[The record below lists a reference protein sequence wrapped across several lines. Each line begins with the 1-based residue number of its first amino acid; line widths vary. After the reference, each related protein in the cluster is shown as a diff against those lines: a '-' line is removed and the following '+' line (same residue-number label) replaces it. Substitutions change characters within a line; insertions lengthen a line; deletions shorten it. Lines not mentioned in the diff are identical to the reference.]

1 MKKNSLAKLGIGRD
15 KSTFIIAEAGINHNG
30 DMNIAYCLIDE
41 AKKAGAS
48 AIKFQTY
55 ITDKRVKKDN
65 PVYGILKQCELT
77 VVQQKRLKAYADKKG
92 VIFFSTPFD
101 EESVEGLQSL
111 GVSLLK
117 VASFDVVNHKLLKK
131 IAAAGLPIIMS
142 RGMATKKE
150 LDAAVSILKKARAD
164 FALLHCV
171 SAYPT
176 PKEEVNLGAI
186 QTLLNMYDAPI
197 GYSDHTLDIETP
209 VYAVVHGARI
219 LEKHFTLDKKMKGP
233 DQALSAD
240 PKEFARLVQK
250 VREVE
255 RMLGHGRLT
264 MANIEKGTKI
274 FRRPSKI

>member
-255 RMLGHGRLT
+255 KMLGHGRLT
-264 MANIEKGTKI
+264 MTNIEKGTKI